1 MRYMAPGGGAVSTEE
16 KGFGWG
22 RVAQGRRALGGGEG
36 RGREGYISKE
46 GDGGVYMGRAD
57 VQEWGCYVEESGGV
71 IWRSGVSGGE
81 VPMGR
86 GRSAGAGRVP
96 RSRSRGHVIRAR
108 ALVARG

>member
-46 GDGGVYMGRAD
+46 GDGGRAAAPNRA
-57 VQEWGCYVEESGGV
+57 YPSPL
-71 IWRSGVSGGE
+71 RS
-81 VPMGR
+81 
-86 GRSAGAGRVP
+86 
-96 RSRSRGHVIRAR
+96 
-108 ALVARG
+108 VA